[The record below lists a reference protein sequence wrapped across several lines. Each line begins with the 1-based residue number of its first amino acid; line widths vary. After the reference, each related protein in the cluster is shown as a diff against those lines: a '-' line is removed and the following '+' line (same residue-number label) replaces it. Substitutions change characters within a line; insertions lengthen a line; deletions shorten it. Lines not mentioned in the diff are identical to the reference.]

1 MKDGGCMMKQLIK
14 NRELLTVVFV
24 FLIIALSLL
33 LGLFLSLEQILICLF
48 PIFIIFLLFR
58 DWLRGREK
66 AKDFKRFMIFREIVM
81 IIFLIIMSL
90 YILSMYQN
98 NQFTN
103 PLYIFG
109 WFIVL
114 FITDIIENKYF
125 IKKNRVNNNQ
135 ETKKA
140 GTV

>member
-66 AKDFKRFMIFREIVM
+66 AKNLKKFMIFRIVVM
-81 IIFLIIMSL
+81 IIFLVIMSL
-90 YILSMYQN
+90 YILSTYQN

-103 PLYIFG
+103 PLYIFV
-109 WFIVL
+109 WFII
-114 FITDIIENKYF
+114 ITIADIIENKYF
-125 IKKNRVNNNQ
+125 IKK
-135 ETKKA
+135 ESGK
-140 GTV
+140 

>member
-33 LGLFLSLEQILICLF
+33 LGLFLSLEQILICIF

-66 AKDFKRFMIFREIVM
+66 AKDFKKFMIFRIIVM
-81 IIFLIIMSL
+81 IIFLVIMSL
-90 YILSMYQN
+90 YILSTYQN

-103 PLYIFG
+103 PLYIFV
-109 WFIVL
+109 WFII
-114 FITDIIENKYF
+114 ITIADIIENKYF
-125 IKKNRVNNNQ
+125 IKK
-135 ETKKA
+135 ESDK
-140 GTV
+140 

>member
-1 MKDGGCMMKQLIK
+1 MKQLIK

>member
-1 MKDGGCMMKQLIK
+1 MNRILK

-66 AKDFKRFMIFREIVM
+66 AKDFKKFMIFRIIVM
-81 IIFLIIMSL
+81 IIFLVIMSL

-103 PLYIFG
+103 PLYMLC
-109 WFIVL
+109 WFIVM
-114 FITDIIENKYF
+114 FIADIIENKYF
-125 IKKNRVNNNQ
+125 IKK
-135 ETKKA
+135 ESCK
-140 GTV
+140 

>member
-33 LGLFLSLEQILICLF
+33 LGLFLSLEQVLICLF

-66 AKDFKRFMIFREIVM
+66 AKDFKKFMIFRLVVM
-81 IIFLIIMSL
+81 IIFLVIMSL

-125 IKKNRVNNNQ
+125 IKK
-135 ETKKA
+135 ESSK
-140 GTV
+140 

>member
-1 MKDGGCMMKQLIK
+1 MKQLIK

-33 LGLFLSLEQILICLF
+33 LGLFLNLEQVLICLF

-66 AKDFKRFMIFREIVM
+66 AKDFKKFMIFRLVVM
-81 IIFLIIMSL
+81 IIFLAIMSL
-90 YILSMYQN
+90 YILSMYKN

-125 IKKNRVNNNQ
+125 IKK
-135 ETKKA
+135 ESSK
-140 GTV
+140 

>member
-1 MKDGGCMMKQLIK
+1 M
-14 NRELLTVVFV
+14 VFV

-66 AKDFKRFMIFREIVM
+66 AKDFKKFMIFRIVVM
-81 IIFLIIMSL
+81 IIFLVIMSL
-90 YILSMYQN
+90 YILSTYQN

-103 PLYIFG
+103 PLYIFV
-109 WFIVL
+109 WFII
-114 FITDIIENKYF
+114 ITIADIIENKYF
-125 IKKNRVNNNQ
+125 IKK
-135 ETKKA
+135 ESGK
-140 GTV
+140 

>member
-1 MKDGGCMMKQLIK
+1 MKQLIK

-33 LGLFLSLEQILICLF
+33 LGLFLNLEQVLICLF

-66 AKDFKRFMIFREIVM
+66 AKDFKKFMIFRLVVM
-81 IIFLIIMSL
+81 IIFLAIMSL
-90 YILSMYQN
+90 YILSMYKN

-125 IKKNRVNNNQ
+125 IKKNHVNNNQ
-135 ETKKA
+135 ET
-140 GTV
+140 

>member
-1 MKDGGCMMKQLIK
+1 MMKQLIK

-66 AKDFKRFMIFREIVM
+66 AKDFKKFMIFRIIVM
-81 IIFLIIMSL
+81 IIFLVIMSL

>member
-66 AKDFKRFMIFREIVM
+66 AKDFKKFMIFRIVVM
-81 IIFLIIMSL
+81 IIFLVIMSL
-90 YILSMYQN
+90 YTLSTYQN

-103 PLYIFG
+103 PLYIFV
-109 WFIVL
+109 WFII
-114 FITDIIENKYF
+114 ITIADIIENKYF
-125 IKKNRVNNNQ
+125 IKK
-135 ETKKA
+135 ESGK
-140 GTV
+140 

>member
-1 MKDGGCMMKQLIK
+1 
-14 NRELLTVVFV
+14 
-24 FLIIALSLL
+24 
-33 LGLFLSLEQILICLF
+33 
-48 PIFIIFLLFR
+48 
-58 DWLRGREK
+58 
-66 AKDFKRFMIFREIVM
+66 MIFRIIVM

>member
-1 MKDGGCMMKQLIK
+1 MKQLIK
-14 NRELLTVVFV
+14 NRELLTGVFV

-58 DWLRGREK
+58 DWLKGKKK
-66 AKDFKRFMIFREIVM
+66 AKDFKKFMIFRIVVM
-81 IIFLIIMSL
+81 IIFLVIMSL

-125 IKKNRVNNNQ
+125 IKKNHVNNNQ
-135 ETKKA
+135 ET
-140 GTV
+140 

>member
-1 MKDGGCMMKQLIK
+1 MKQLIK

-33 LGLFLSLEQILICLF
+33 LGLFLSLEQVLICLF

-66 AKDFKRFMIFREIVM
+66 AKDFKKFMIFSLVVM
-81 IIFLIIMSL
+81 IIFLVIMSL

-125 IKKNRVNNNQ
+125 IKK
-135 ETKKA
+135 ESSK
-140 GTV
+140 

>member
-33 LGLFLSLEQILICLF
+33 LGLFLSLEQVLICLF

-66 AKDFKRFMIFREIVM
+66 AKDFKKFMIFSLVVM
-81 IIFLIIMSL
+81 IIFLVIMSL

-125 IKKNRVNNNQ
+125 IKK
-135 ETKKA
+135 ESSK
-140 GTV
+140 